1 MNPGRLLGILALL
14 ALDGKAESQDVGP
27 TAELA
32 VKQRYLVPLCLNG
45 VPVASGERRFR
56 LAARKQIVAFTMR
69 NEPREGW
76 PGAVTAPGAATISF
90 TPETGHE
97 YEAEIRAPLD
107 SFSWRVWKPG
117 EWRPVVRDRT
127 DDRIVS
133 GEPEWSDAVCPP

>member
-14 ALDGKAESQDVGP
+14 AFDGMAEPQDVAL
-27 TAELA
+27 TAELE
-32 VKQRYLVPLCLNG
+32 VKQKYLVPLCLNG

-56 LAARKQIVAFTMR
+56 LAARTQTIAFTMR
-69 NEPREGW
+69 NQPREGW

-97 YEAEIRAPLD
+97 YEAEVRAPLD
-107 SFSWRVWKPG
+107 SFSFRVWKRG

-133 GEPEWSDAVCPP
+133 SEPEWSDAGCPP